1 MHSPAPA
8 PTPAQLREQADPTE
22 RTKPIPLLVAAVALG
37 MVLAGVGYILLSE
50 PFGIA
55 VLGDQRTVA
64 DLRPASGGSGAV
76 DGRQVYTANCVACHQ
91 AGGTGVAGVF
101 PPLAGSE
108 WVTGQPRV
116 LANILLHGIEGELAV
131 KGVVYKGSMPAFA
144 QLSDA
149 ELAAVASYVRS
160 NWSNQAPPLAA
171 EVFAVERKHNGRSKP
186 FSGGAELE
194 ALAARSP

>member
-1 MHSPAPA
+1 MHTPAPP

-22 RTKPIPLLVAAVALG
+22 RTKPIPLLVAGVALA
-37 MVLAGVGYILLSE
+37 MVLAGAGYILLSE

-55 VLGDQRTVA
+55 VLGDQRTMA
-64 DLRPASGGSGAV
+64 DLRPASGKAGAV
-76 DGRQVYTANCVACHQ
+76 DGKQVFTANCVACHQ
-91 AGGTGVAGVF
+91 AGGTGVPGVF

-131 KGVVYKGSMPAFA
+131 KGTVYRGAMPAFA
-144 QLSDA
+144 QLGDG
-149 ELAAVASYVRS
+149 ELAAVASYVRATWG
-160 NWSNQAPPLAA
+160 NAAPALPA
-171 EVFAVERKHNGRSKP
+171 ELFAEERKHNQRSKP
-186 FSGGAELE
+186 FNGGGELE